1 MGLFDQV
8 EKAHRQAVK
17 PLAARM
23 RPQTLDD
30 FAGQKHL
37 LAPGQLLRRLLDAD
51 RIVSVVFYGPPGTG
65 KTTLA
70 EIIARHTRRKFVAVN
85 AAASGVK
92 ELREL
97 LDAARNAV
105 EAGDRPTVLFIDELH
120 HFNKQQQNVLLPD
133 VENGVVSLVA
143 ATTANPFFALISPL
157 LSRSQIFELKPLD
170 QADILPVLHRALT
183 DRTNG
188 LGDTGV
194 TADDDALDLLAERS
208 DGDVRRA
215 LTALEVA
222 ALSLPQGETRVTLET
237 AEAALGKKA
246 IRYDNLG
253 DEHYDA
259 ASAFIKSIRGS
270 DPDAA
275 VYWLARMLEA
285 GEDPRFLARRLV
297 ISAAEDI
304 GNADPQGLVIAQ
316 AAADAVEF
324 VGLPEGRIPLAQATV
339 YLAMAPKSNAAYM
352 AINAASDDVRNHRL
366 LPVPMQL
373 RDRHYPGAALLGHGE
388 GYVYPHDSPEG
399 WVDQDYLGVDREY
412 YHPVDRGFE
421 RALAERLA
429 EWRQRRKKV
438 GEK

>member
-8 EKAHRQAVK
+8 EAAHRQAVK

-23 RPQTLDD
+23 RPQRLEE
-30 FAGQKHL
+30 FAGQRHL

-70 EIIARHTRRKFVAVN
+70 ELIARHTKRKFVAVN

-97 LDAARNAV
+97 LDAARSAV
-105 EAGDRPTVLFIDELH
+105 ESGDRPTVLFIDELH

-157 LSRSQIFELKPLD
+157 LSRSQIFELKPLEP
-170 QADILPVLHRALT
+170 ADILPVLHRALT
-183 DRTNG
+183 DRTHG
-188 LGDTGV
+188 LGNSGV
-194 TADDDALDLLAERS
+194 TADDDALDLLAVRS

-215 LTALEVA
+215 LTALDVA
-222 ALSLPQGETRVTLET
+222 ALSLPEGETRITLET

-297 ISAAEDI
+297 IAAAEDI

-324 VGLPEGRIPLAQATV
+324 IGLPEGRIPLAQATV
-339 YLAMAPKSNAAYM
+339 YLALAPKSNAAYM
-352 AINAASDDVRNHRL
+352 AIESALDDVRNQRL
-366 LPVPMQL
+366 LPVPMHL
-373 RDRHYPGAALLGHGE
+373 RDQHYPGTKRLGHGQ
-388 GYVYPHDSPEG
+388 GYVYPHDAPDG
-399 WVDQDYLGVDREY
+399 WVNQEYLGVDRDY
-412 YHPVDRGFE
+412 YQPVDRGFE
-421 RALAERLA
+421 AELAKRLA
-429 EWRQRRKKV
+429 NFRERRNAADS
-438 GEK
+438 

>member
-8 EKAHRQAVK
+8 EAAHRQAVK

-23 RPQTLDD
+23 RPKSLDD
-30 FAGQKHL
+30 FAGQRHL

-70 EIIARHTRRKFVAVN
+70 ELIAHHTRRKFVAVN

-97 LDAARNAV
+97 LDAARSAV

-120 HFNKQQQNVLLPD
+120 HFNKQQQNVLLSD
-133 VENGVVSLVA
+133 VENGVISLVA
-143 ATTANPFFALISPL
+143 ATTANPFFALIAPL
-157 LSRSQIFELKPLD
+157 LSRSQIFELKPLEVD
-170 QADILPVLHRALT
+170 DVRQVLQRALT

-194 TADDDALDLLAERS
+194 AADEDALALFAERC

-215 LTALEVA
+215 LSALEVA
-222 ALSLPQGETRVTLET
+222 ALSLPTGETRITLET

-304 GNADPQGLVIAQ
+304 GNADPHGLVIAQ

-324 VGLPEGRIPLAQATV
+324 IGLPEGRIPLAQATV
-339 YLAMAPKSNAAYM
+339 YLAMAPKSNAAYL
-352 AINAASDDVRNHRL
+352 AIEAASDDVRNHRL
-366 LPVPMQL
+366 ISVPEHL
-373 RDRHYPGAALLGHGE
+373 RDRHYQGAKRLGHGE
-388 GYVYPHDSPEG
+388 GYVYPHDAPEG
-399 WVDQDYLGVDREY
+399 WVDQDYLGIDREY
-412 YHPVDRGFE
+412 YHPVPRGFE
-421 RALAERLA
+421 RELAERLA
-429 EWRQRRKKV
+429 AWRARRKPS
-438 GEK
+438 GEQ